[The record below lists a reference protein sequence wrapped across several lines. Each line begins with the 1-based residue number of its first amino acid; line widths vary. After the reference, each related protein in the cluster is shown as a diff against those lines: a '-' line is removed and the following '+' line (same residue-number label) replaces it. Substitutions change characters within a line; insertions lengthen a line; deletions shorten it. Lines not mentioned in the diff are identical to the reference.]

1 MKRARASLLAA
12 VAAGML
18 AVLAAPGCS
27 PDRAL
32 DFGPIGEITT
42 PPQDELSRQI
52 LRDFD
57 GRDFT
62 LGHNDREAEVRLSD
76 WAEGRR
82 VIIPFWLGVN
92 PLLPG
97 LMRPTVGRIYV
108 ISEAMLVRPLGGNRY
123 LIRAGSKLFKFDT
136 LLEASHA
143 RYLEAGKILPTVVRF
158 VGTDVITVPRDA
170 PASGTITEKVPIL
183 REVSLPMKI
192 ESRPSG
198 YAKFEVRNPV

>member
-1 MKRARASLLAA
+1 MRLARVSIRLAA
-12 VAAGML
+12 ACFL
-18 AVLAAPGCS
+18 AILATSGCS

-32 DFGPIGEITT
+32 DFGLTGEITT

-52 LRDFD
+52 LKDFD

-62 LGHNDREAEVRLSD
+62 LGDNDREAAVSLSD
-76 WAEGRR
+76 WPEGRR

-97 LMRPTVGRIYV
+97 LMRPTPGHIYV
-108 ISEAMLVRPLGGNRY
+108 ISEAILVRPMGDNRY

-136 LLEASHA
+136 LFETSHT
-143 RYLEAGKILPTVVRF
+143 RYLDTGKILPTVVRF

-183 REVSLPMKI
+183 REVSLPMKMDQ
-192 ESRPSG
+192 PPPG
-198 YAKFEVRNPV
+198 YAKFEVRRTT